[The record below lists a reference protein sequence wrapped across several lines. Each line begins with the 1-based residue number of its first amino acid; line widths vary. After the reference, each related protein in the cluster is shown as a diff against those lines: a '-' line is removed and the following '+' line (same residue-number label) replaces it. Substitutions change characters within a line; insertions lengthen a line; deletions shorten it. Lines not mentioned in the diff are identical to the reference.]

1 MWAGV
6 CGGQG
11 PLDEVIL
18 PTAKTGT
25 LPSLDEE
32 CPGPQVGVYFCPGTA
47 KETEAQHGVV
57 VSPGA
62 LSGTELGCLGH
73 AAAQPTASLSS
84 SEAVE
89 IRIFCLLVIRK
100 G

>member
-1 MWAGV
+1 MGV
-6 CGGQG
+6 
-11 PLDEVIL
+11 D
-18 PTAKTGT
+18 
-25 LPSLDEE
+25 
-32 CPGPQVGVYFCPGTA
+32 FCPGTA

-57 VSPGA
+57 ASPGA
-62 LSGTELGCLGH
+62 LSGAELGCLGH

-89 IRIFCLLVIRK
+89 IRVFCLLVIMT